1 MGSCVRTVEELVA
14 RARTLEGRTIQSIA
28 DELRVSTEGE
38 AVRTKGRPGEILE
51 RALGATGGSRA
62 VVDFP
67 ELGVELKTVP
77 VDEAGKPIETTYV
90 CKISLTDADTQEWE
104 TSWVRAKL
112 ARVLFVPL
120 FAPEGRP
127 WPERIVGEAV
137 LWSPSPEEEA
147 VLRADFDDAMGLI
160 GVGRIE
166 ELTAHLGQ
174 WLQVRP
180 KARDGTKSGVAFGPE
195 NEAIAAVPRG
205 FYLRTSLTEAILGAG
220 LRGRRP

>member
-1 MGSCVRTVEELVA
+1 MRTVDELLERA
-14 RARTLEGRTIQSIA
+14 RALRGRTVASIA
-28 DELRVSTEGE
+28 DELRLSTDGD

-51 RALGATGGSRA
+51 RALGATGGPTKI
-62 VVDFP
+62 VDFP
-67 ELGVELKTVP
+67 DLGIELKTVP
-77 VDEAGKPIETTYV
+77 VDENGRPIETTYV
-90 CKISLTDADTQEWE
+90 CKISLSDADTQEWE

-112 ARVLFVPL
+112 TRVLFVPL
-120 FAPEGRP
+120 YAPEGRP

-205 FYLRTSLTEAILGAG
+205 FYLRTTLTETI

>member
-1 MGSCVRTVEELVA
+1 VTVDDLLA
-14 RARTLEGRTIQSIA
+14 RARALEGRTLQSIA
-28 DELRVSTEGE
+28 DELRLSTEGE
-38 AVRTKGRPGEILE
+38 AVRTKGKAGELLE
-51 RALGATGGSRA
+51 RALGATGGPTKA
-62 VVDFP
+62 VDFP

-77 VDEAGKPIETTYV
+77 VDAAGRPIETTYV
-90 CKISLTDADTQEWE
+90 CKISLGDADSQEWE

-120 FAPEGRP
+120 IAPEGRP
-127 WPERIVGEAV
+127 WPERVVGAAV

-180 KARDGTKSGVAFGPE
+180 KARDGSKIGLAYGSE

-205 FYLRTSLTEAILGAG
+205 FYLRTTLTAAILGQ
-220 LRGRRP
+220 RQR

>member
-1 MGSCVRTVEELVA
+1 VTPGSIDELLERA
-14 RARTLEGRTIQSIA
+14 RALRGRTIASIA
-28 DELRVSTEGE
+28 DELRLSTEGE

-51 RALGATGGSRA
+51 RALGANGGPTK

-67 ELGVELKTVP
+67 DLGVELKTVP
-77 VDEAGKPIETTYV
+77 VDERGRPIETTYV

-120 FAPEGRP
+120 VAPEGRP

-137 LWSPSPEEEA
+137 LWSPSPEEET
-147 VLRADFDDAMGLI
+147 VLRADFDDVMGLI

-180 KARDGTKSGVAFGPE
+180 KARDGSKVGVAYGSE

-205 FYLRTSLTEAILGAG
+205 FYLRTSFTGAILDQ
-220 LRGRRP
+220 RQR